1 MDHEEKMNLGRQVR
15 AEVLGAD
22 HVNKGGT
29 NRTKFQQAFR
39 DYTEEHCWAAVW
51 TRPGLPRKTRSMLN
65 LSMLAVM
72 ARWTEFEVHVR
83 GALNNGVT
91 DDEIIEVVLQAGVY
105 AGVPIAAEA
114 MRAAEK
120 VINEVRDRKAD

>member
-1 MDHEEKMNLGRQVR
+1 MNHDEKMELGRTAR

-22 HVNKGGT
+22 YVNRGGP
-29 NRTKFQQAFR
+29 NRSKFQQAFR

-65 LSMLAVM
+65 LAMLAVM

-83 GALNNGVT
+83 GALNNGVS
-91 DDEIIEVVLQAGVY
+91 DDEIIEIVLQTGVY
-105 AGVPIAAEA
+105 AGVPVAAEA

-120 VINEVRDRKAD
+120 VIKEVRGSQSS

>member
-1 MDHEEKMNLGRQVR
+1 MNHNEKMDLGRQVR

-22 HVNKGGT
+22 YVNRGGP

-39 DYTEEHCWAAVW
+39 DFTEENCWAAVW
-51 TRPGLPRKTRSMLN
+51 TRPGLPRKTRSIIN
-65 LSMLAVM
+65 LAMLAVM

-83 GALNNGVT
+83 GAMNNGAS

-120 VINEVRDRKAD
+120 VINEVRNGKAS

>member
-1 MDHEEKMNLGRQVR
+1 MNHDEKMELGRTAR

-22 HVNKGGT
+22 YVNRGGPS
-29 NRTKFQQAFR
+29 RSKFQQAFR

-65 LSMLAVM
+65 LAMLAVM

-83 GALNNGVT
+83 GALNNGVS
-91 DDEIIEVVLQAGVY
+91 DDEIIEIVLQTGVY
-105 AGVPIAAEA
+105 AGVPVAAEA

-120 VINEVRDRKAD
+120 VIKEVRGSQSS